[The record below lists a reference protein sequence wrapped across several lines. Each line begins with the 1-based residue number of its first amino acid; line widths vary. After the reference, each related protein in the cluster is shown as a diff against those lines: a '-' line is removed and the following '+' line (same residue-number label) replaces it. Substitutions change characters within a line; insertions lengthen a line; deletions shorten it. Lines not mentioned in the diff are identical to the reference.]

1 MIATITPPI
10 AAIIGILVDGL
21 DAAAAA
27 TMIVEGDDEGL
38 TVRVTVLVTVA
49 VADGVKPPVW
59 LGVSVSV
66 RVPD

>member
-1 MIATITPPI
+1 
-10 AAIIGILVDGL
+10 
-21 DAAAAA
+21 
-27 TMIVEGDDEGL
+27 MIVEGDDEGL